1 MMTPTPSPIAMTAPV
16 MMAPSAGGKLSSAA
30 TGNEAQM
37 SFVLPRSLFKS
48 AADAPVPTDSNVTI
62 HDKPG
67 KFVAVLQLHG
77 PRADVPEKLV
87 SGVGEEGDES
97 KYMTALVSTLAEFS
111 EFDSRFKSTN
121 THEVL

>member
-1 MMTPTPSPIAMTAPV
+1 M
-16 MMAPSAGGKLSSAA
+16 
-30 TGNEAQM
+30 GNEAQM

-48 AADAPVPTDSNVTI
+48 AAAAPVPTDSNVTI

-77 PRADVPEKLV
+77 RRADVPEKLV

-97 KYMTALVSTLAEFS
+97 KYLQVRKTPSWPRSWANCSHL
-111 EFDSRFKSTN
+111 
-121 THEVL
+121 